1 MLKNKI
7 RSHINTFPG
16 SVKNKVC
23 FYIYKRGTIDSF
35 LKQNKKNNNN
45 NKKQTNKKTKIKPSL
60 YSTHSVVT
68 TVQQLIQ
75 IGYILL
81 SDRFLP
87 S

>member
-45 NKKQTNKKTKIKPSL
+45 NRKVKHTQDK
-60 YSTHSVVT
+60 
-68 TVQQLIQ
+68 
-75 IGYILL
+75 
-81 SDRFLP
+81 
-87 S
+87 